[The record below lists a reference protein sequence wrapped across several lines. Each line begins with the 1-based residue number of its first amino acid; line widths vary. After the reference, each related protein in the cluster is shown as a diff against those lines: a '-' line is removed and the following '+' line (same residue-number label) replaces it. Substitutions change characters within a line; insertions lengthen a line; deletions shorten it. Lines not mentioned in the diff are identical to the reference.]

1 MATETTTRSGASR
14 YVETFGEFV
23 RDTWLGYA
31 FVLPT
36 TLLLGLIVLYPTARG
51 IIMAFQN
58 LSLLAPNQA
67 TWVGLENFGQMFSS
81 PKFWGAFTNTVLLTV
96 TAVSLEYIVGLGLA
110 LVLKQKLPGVKF
122 FRNFAMVTWV
132 LPIVVM
138 TIIFRFMMQPDYG
151 LVNVVLSFFGLPTTY
166 WFGSTTWAFPLIVV
180 MHVWR
185 NAPFFA
191 IALMASMQSI
201 PDQLYEAAKLDGAGT
216 LQQFRYITLPNISY
230 VSMIMIVLHVIFTV
244 NDFEIIFLTTGGGPL
259 GTTEVLATHVYKL
272 AFNQYTLGYAAS
284 IGLTMLVLLM
294 AFTVIYVKLEEVE

>member
-1 MATETTTRSGASR
+1 MG
-14 YVETFGEFV
+14 VETSKSGGFARYRETFVEFV
-23 RDTWLGYA
+23 SDTWLGYA

-51 IIMAFQN
+51 VVMAFQE
-58 LSLLAPNQA
+58 LSLLSPNQV
-67 TWVGLENFGQMFSS
+67 TWVGLENFGEMFGS
-81 PKFWGAFTNTVLLTV
+81 PDFWEALTNTVLLTV
-96 TAVSLEYIVGLGLA
+96 SAVSLEYIFGLGLA
-110 LVLKQKLPGVKF
+110 LVLKQKLPGIKF
-122 FRNFAMVTWV
+122 FRNFSMVTWV

-138 TIIFRFMMQPDYG
+138 TIIFRFLVQPDYG
-151 LVNVVLSFFGLPTTY
+151 LVNVVLSTFGVETQY
-166 WFGSTTWAFPLIVV
+166 WFGSTTWAFPLIVL

-201 PDQLYEAAKLDGAGT
+201 PEPLYEAAELDGAGT
-216 LQQFRYITLPNISY
+216 LEQFRYITLPNISY

-259 GTTEVLATHVYKL
+259 GSTEVLATHVYKL

-294 AFTVIYVKLEEVE
+294 AFTVIYVKLEDVE

>member
-1 MATETTTRSGASR
+1 MSVETPDSERFGR
-14 YVETFGEFV
+14 YGDTFGELL
-23 RDTWLGYA
+23 RNTWLGYA

-36 TLLLGLIVLYPTARG
+36 TFLLGLIVLYPTIRG
-51 IIMAFQN
+51 AVMAFQE
-58 LSLLAPNQA
+58 LSLLNPNQV
-67 TWVGLENFGQMFSS
+67 TWVGLQNFEQMLSS
-81 PKFWGAFTNTVLLTV
+81 PAFWEAFTNTVVLTAG
-96 TAVSLEYIVGLGLA
+96 AVSLEYVFGLGLA
-110 LVLKQKLPGVKF
+110 LVLKQKLPGIKF
-122 FRNFAMVTWV
+122 FRNFSMVTWV

-138 TIIFRFMMQPDYG
+138 TIIFRFMVQPDYG
-151 LVNVVLSFFGLPTTY
+151 LFNVVLSTFGVETQY

-201 PDQLYEAAKLDGAGT
+201 PESLYEAAELDGAGT
-216 LQQFRYITLPNISY
+216 LEQFRYITLPNISY

-244 NDFEIIFLTTGGGPL
+244 NDFEIIYLTTGGGPL
-259 GTTEVLATHVYKL
+259 GSTEVLATHVYKL

-294 AFTVIYVKLEEVE
+294 GFTVIYVKLEDIE